1 MPDVSRSGSA
11 LIYPVNSYAVNDFEL
26 AKFNNDNGTVSVQV
40 TQVGGASGYAEGGTV
55 GTVTGNAIVFRNAGG
70 TTTTIQSG
78 GSALP
83 VTLDTLIGGE
93 DLTNNVMGNLQKPVA
108 SSVYAPSEHLNMGA
122 AAGTGVLIK
131 AAAGNVYAFD
141 VTSATAAVRYFQ
153 LFNQGT
159 VPVVGQTPVASYP
172 IGSVP
177 VGGISRLQVSSTD
190 LAPSRYFS
198 TGIAAAISSTQ
209 GTLGTASITAAD
221 YSWHIKYV

>member
-11 LIYPVNSYAVNDFEL
+11 IVHPSSGYALNDYEL
-26 AKFNNDNGTVSVQV
+26 GKFTSTNGTVSVNV
-40 TQVGGASGYAEGGTV
+40 TQVGGASGYAEGGTA
-55 GTVTGNAIVFRNAGG
+55 GTITGNAIVYRNSGG
-70 TTTTIQSG
+70 TLQTVQAG

-93 DLTNNVMGNLQKPVA
+93 DLTNNVLGNLQKPVSA
-108 SSVYAPSEHLNMGA
+108 STYAPAEHLNMGA
-122 AAGTGVLIK
+122 AAGTGILIK
-131 AAAGNVYAFD
+131 ASAGNVYAFD

-159 VPVVGQTPVASYP
+159 VAVVGQTPVASYP
-172 IGSVP
+172 LGSVP
-177 VGGISRLQVSSTD
+177 AGGIFRLQVSSSD
-190 LAPSRYFS
+190 LAPSRHFS

>member
-11 LIYPVNSYAVNDFEL
+11 LIQNTSGYDTQSLEQ
-26 AKFNNDNGTVSVQV
+26 AKFTVTNGTASVNI
-40 TQVGGASGYAEGGTV
+40 TQVGGASGYAEGTTV
-55 GTVTGNAIVFRNAGG
+55 GTITGNALVFRNSGG
-70 TTTTIQSG
+70 TMTTVQSG

-108 SSVYAPSEHLNMGA
+108 SSTYAPSQHTNFGA

-131 AAAGNVYAFD
+131 ASAGNVYAFD

-159 VPVVGQTPVASYP
+159 VPVVGQTPIASYP

-177 VGGISRLQVSSTD
+177 AGGISRLQVSSVD
-190 LAPSRYFS
+190 LAPSLYHS
-198 TGIAAAISSTQ
+198 TGIAAAISSTS